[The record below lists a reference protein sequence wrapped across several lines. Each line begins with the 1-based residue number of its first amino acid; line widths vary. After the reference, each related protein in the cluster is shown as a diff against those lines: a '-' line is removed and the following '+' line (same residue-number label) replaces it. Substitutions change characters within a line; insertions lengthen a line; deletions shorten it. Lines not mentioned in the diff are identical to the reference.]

1 MAPYSKAP
9 LGPAGTTIWR
19 PLSLYM
25 EVEKMRQRCVSLH
38 SCVNEQSQRYYLLPE
53 EIHLSVSF
61 QVLIQGLQ
69 NLNRAV
75 HQDVVAVQ
83 LLPQSQWVAPSSVI
97 LQDEGEA
104 KDENANEE
112 EDKVGFFYILCYWLW
127 LAITN

>member
-1 MAPYSKAP
+1 M
-9 LGPAGTTIWR
+9 G
-19 PLSLYM
+19 
-25 EVEKMRQRCVSLH
+25 QRCVSLH
-38 SCVNEQSQRYYLLPE
+38 SSVNEQPQRYFLLPE

-112 EDKVGFFYILCYWLW
+112 EDKVGFFTSCVIGFG
-127 LAITN
+127 